1 MSLGIYE
8 LLYQPGQK
16 AILGP
21 PFITLNTAEYN
32 EPHLR
37 ELLAFEYFCR
47 EKLWERHYVSG
58 LLSPQFTR
66 KTGISP
72 NEAEL
77 FIRER
82 PKHDIYL
89 FHPYPREL
97 RIQNHFLELAELEHP
112 GISDA
117 IQYVWRT
124 VLGRNRP
131 ILDLPSK
138 QHFCCHCNYIAATP
152 RFWSKYSL
160 FVISFM
166 ELLRSEEGAFLR
178 KSAPY
183 TLTRTK
189 DTELPIAV
197 FVFERALSHFLCE
210 GFRIWNI
217 ANYAYIKRGYLPPEL
232 FAGEE
237 DLVNSLASNC
247 VRRHKYSKDILND
260 KRSSATIAYYH
271 FRRLWSSA

>member
-21 PFITLNTAEYN
+21 PFFTLNTANYN

-47 EKLWERHYVSG
+47 EKLWERHSVSG

-72 NEAEL
+72 KEVEL

-82 PKHDIYL
+82 PEHSIYL

-97 RIQNHFLELAELEHP
+97 EIQNHFLELAELEHP

-117 IQYVWRT
+117 MQYVWRRI
-124 VLGRNRP
+124 LGRNRP

-138 QHFCCHCNYIAATP
+138 QLFCCHCNYIAATSK
-152 RFWSKYSL
+152 FWRRYSL

-166 ELLRSEEGAFLR
+166 GLLRSEEGAFLLR
-178 KSAPY
+178 STPY

-210 GFRIWNI
+210 EFRNWDI
-217 ANYAYIKRGYLPPEL
+217 ANYAYVKPEYLPPEL
-232 FAGEE
+232 FTGEE
-237 DLVNSLASNC
+237 ALINSLASNC
-247 VRRHKYSKDILND
+247 VRQHKCGEDILTR

-271 FRRLWSSA
+271 YRRLWSRA